1 MGGLLQSVGNGVGGV
16 VGGAIGSIASS
27 IHGIVDQA
35 GRVVPGGFPVV
46 PIVTVVVIAL
56 IFVSLIRH

>member
-1 MGGLLQSVGNGVGGV
+1 MGGLFQSVGNGVGGV
-16 VGGAIGSIASS
+16 VGGALGSIANS

-35 GRVVPGGFPVV
+35 SRVVPGGFPVV
-46 PIVTVVVIAL
+46 AIVTVVVIAL